1 MCLPRSW
8 MNEAGDSCDADV
20 GASTLVC
27 CSTSAPSRCFPSPRE
42 AQKMRISE
50 IAFFSEKL
58 FANINIKPICMRSR
72 PRTGKPSSFYLMHNS
87 DHLPSPGEPSREH
100 GIRWGV
106 SVGFVHDIFCFPP
119 WFWCQP
125 SFTCG
130 CGQRIAEM
138 LSKQCL
144 PLQTW
149 EGSINQI
156 KQT

>member
-1 MCLPRSW
+1 MLMWVPAPLFAALHLPHP
-8 MNEAGDSCDADV
+8 DV
-20 GASTLVC
+20 FHH
-27 CSTSAPSRCFPSPRE
+27 PEKP
-42 AQKMRISE
+42 RISK
-50 IAFFSEKL
+50 IAIFSEKL